1 MDLNDVRKQKA
12 RLEVFIVT
20 SWIILFVAFIFAI
33 TRTFI
38 WVAGIL
44 FIIAGIG
51 LWYGQTRFKRLS
63 TSFKDSYVKK
73 MLEEILPDC
82 TYDPKQGIDKEVV
95 YDSKILHKEDR
106 YHSEDLLTGNLLGKH
121 FTSADVHLQDV
132 RSNGKTTT
140 VVTVFQGRFFMIDSN
155 KKYEQEVYIMPNHTY
170 LFARGEDLK
179 KIDMEYIDF
188 NQHFDVFSRD
198 KLATFALLKP
208 RFMEKLVE
216 FSNQNRKVMF
226 GFRNETIFVAID
238 SRKDTFDI
246 KVLHEINESFFDEIK
261 NEINLVEELLSL
273 LP

>member
-1 MDLNDVRKQKA
+1 MELYDVRKRKSL
-12 RLEVFIVT
+12 LELFIVL
-20 SWIILFVAFIFAI
+20 SWVVLFVAFICLMAHVLI
-33 TRTFI
+33 YI
-38 WVAGIL
+38 PL
-44 FIIAGIG
+44 FIFGAISQ
-51 LWYGQTRFKRLS
+51 WYAQTRFKKLS
-63 TSFKDSYVKK
+63 ISFKEIYVKK
-73 MLEEILPDC
+73 MLEEILPEC
-82 TYDPKQGIDKEVV
+82 TYEPKQGIDKDVV
-95 YDSKILHKEDR
+95 YNSKILHKEDR
-106 YHSEDLLTGNLLGKH
+106 YHSEDLLSGNLQGKH

-140 VVTVFQGRFFMIDSN
+140 VVTVFQGRFFMIDSE

-170 LFARGEDLK
+170 LFARGENYK

-198 KLATFALLKP
+198 THATFSLIKP

-216 FSNQNRKVMF
+216 FANQNRKVMF
-226 GFRNETIFVAID
+226 GFRDETIFVAID

-261 NEINLVEELLSL
+261 NEISLVEELLSL